1 MKNPGPPLQELID
14 HLILIPGE
22 FTGKS
27 DKSADTAA
35 RISIPAIVND
45 LLLDLGG
52 VPLSDEETPADFLS
66 KKENK
71 AETDNYLK
79 LISILCYIYEYRFFI
94 ENKSGSE
101 KIKSFLLSQRLID
114 LSRAVKSSDEF
125 ITDPERRE
133 EICRAVLDAAGYYP
147 EGENEKN
154 ARDRLSTLDSVER
167 KIILTRTAEAQKKA
181 RELREAMMRKEA
193 EEAASKMSR
202 E

>member
-22 FTGKS
+22 FTGRSEKTA
-27 DKSADTAA
+27 DVNVKINISA
-35 RISIPAIVND
+35 IIND

-52 VPLSDEETPADFLS
+52 VPLSDEEIPANFNS

-71 AETDNYLK
+71 PETYNYLK

-101 KIKSFLLSQRLID
+101 KIKSFLLSQRLVD
-114 LSRAVKSSDEF
+114 LSSAVKSSDEF

-133 EICRAVLDAAGYYP
+133 EICRAALDAAGFYP
-147 EGENEKN
+147 EGENEQN

-181 RELREAMMRKEA
+181 KELREAMMRKEA

>member
-1 MKNPGPPLQELID
+1 MNNPGPPLQELID

-22 FTGKS
+22 FTGRSEKT
-27 DKSADTAA
+27 ADVNVKINT
-35 RISIPAIVND
+35 PAIIND

-52 VPLSDEETPADFLS
+52 APLCDEEITKNFHS

-79 LISILCYIYEYRFFI
+79 LISILCYIYEHRFFI
-94 ENKSGSE
+94 EKKSGSE

-133 EICRAVLDAAGYYP
+133 EICRAALDAAGYFP

-181 RELREAMMRKEA
+181 NELKEAMMRKEA

>member
-22 FTGKS
+22 FTGKV
-27 DKSADTAA
+27 DKSEDTAA
-35 RISIPAIVND
+35 KISIPAIVND

-52 VPLSDEETPADFLS
+52 VPLSDEETPAKFLS

-71 AETDNYLK
+71 PETYNYLK

-94 ENKSGSE
+94 DNKSGSE
-101 KIKSFLLSQRLID
+101 KIKAFLLSQRLID
-114 LSRAVKSSDEF
+114 LSGAVKSSDEF

-133 EICRAVLDAAGYYP
+133 EICRAALDAAGYYP
-147 EGENEKN
+147 EGENEQN

-181 RELREAMMRKEA
+181 RELKEAMMRKEA